1 MTMAYQFRGTGVA
14 MVTPFKKDGEV
25 DHDRLVDHTE
35 RLISNGVNYLVV
47 LGTTAETP
55 TLSAEEKNEVIRL
68 VTGTNGGRIPV
79 LVGAGGNNTRAAVE
93 GVKTM
98 DLEGVSGLLSVAPYY
113 NKPSQEGMYRH
124 FSAIAAVSQLPLML
138 YNVPGRTGSNIA
150 ADTVL
155 RLAHDL
161 PEKIVAVKEAS
172 GDFDQVMSIIRRRP
186 DGFLVVSG
194 DDSITLPL
202 IGAGGDGVVS
212 VIGNAY
218 PGLFSTMVSA
228 ALEGA
233 FDKARELH
241 YRLLPMMK
249 AIFKEGNPAGVKAS
263 MEIQGWID
271 HVLRLPLIPVS
282 DQLYSEIRSL
292 DRELQQG
299 N

>member
-1 MTMAYQFRGTGVA
+1 
-14 MVTPFKKDGEV
+14 MVTPFRKDGEV
-25 DHDRLVDHTE
+25 DHDRLADHTE
-35 RLISNGVNYLVV
+35 RLIRNGVNYLVV

-79 LVGAGGNNTRAAVE
+79 IVGAGGNNTRAVVE
-93 GVKTM
+93 AVKTM
-98 DLEGVSGLLSVAPYY
+98 DLKGVSGLLSVAPYY
-113 NKPSQEGMYRH
+113 NKPSQEGLYRH
-124 FSAIAAVSQLPLML
+124 FSAIAAVSQVPLML

-161 PEKIVAVKEAS
+161 PGKIVAVKEAS
-172 GDFDQVMSIIRRRP
+172 GDFDQVMSIIRSRP

-194 DDSITLPL
+194 DDSIALPL
-202 IGAGGDGVVS
+202 IAAGGDGVIS

-218 PGLFSTMVSA
+218 PGLFSTMVAA

-263 MEIQGWID
+263 MEIQERIEN
-271 HVLRLPLIPVS
+271 VLRLPLIPVS
-282 DQLYSEIRSL
+282 DPLYSEIRSL
-292 DRELQQG
+292 DRELHQ
-299 N
+299 